1 MPKSVSVS
9 LGCSLGPVSDAQL
22 RWGSMQRCISTEPLP
37 FSTLVEANAYPTGPL
52 TTDSAHDLR
61 CGFYCNGVSETL
73 QYLFG
78 QSLLGEACVL
88 CDAYQCV
95 YSHDMSSVTA
105 QSNEW
110 LLCKAQIP
118 LGSSCL
124 DTTRSMCR
132 AHAFWLRRACRIAW
146 LDTLDTTS

>member
-1 MPKSVSVS
+1 
-9 LGCSLGPVSDAQL
+9 
-22 RWGSMQRCISTEPLP
+22 MQRCISTEPLP

-95 YSHDMSSVTA
+95 YSHDMLSVTA
-105 QSNEW
+105 QSNE
-110 LLCKAQIP
+110 
-118 LGSSCL
+118 
-124 DTTRSMCR
+124 
-132 AHAFWLRRACRIAW
+132 
-146 LDTLDTTS
+146 